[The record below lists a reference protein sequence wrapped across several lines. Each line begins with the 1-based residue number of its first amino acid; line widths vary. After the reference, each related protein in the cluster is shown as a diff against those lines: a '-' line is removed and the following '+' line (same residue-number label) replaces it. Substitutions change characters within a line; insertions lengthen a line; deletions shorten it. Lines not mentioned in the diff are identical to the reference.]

1 MQLDFSILIK
11 YLPDFGAALLVTLE
25 VTICSLLLG
34 LLFSIPLSL
43 FKISNIK
50 PLEWFAAFYTSI
62 FRGVPLMVQVFM
74 MYFGVPLVLPVKFTA
89 FTAGI

>member
-50 PLEWFAAFYTSI
+50 PLEWFAAFIPPSSAAC
-62 FRGVPLMVQVFM
+62 R
-74 MYFGVPLVLPVKFTA
+74 
-89 FTAGI
+89 